1 MHRRE
6 TVKLRVSG
14 SLHLPRSAWVVLGG
28 DLVSAV
34 GSGATVP
41 YLFVYLHQACGVA
54 IAAVAALMT
63 ARALLGVAG
72 AVIGGPLTDRLG
84 AKNAAVATL
93 TIAGLASLALA
104 AASDPVS
111 GLVAAAAC
119 TAACTMCAPAL
130 DALLAVSVPQERR
143 QTAFAWRQT
152 MINLGGAAGAALA
165 ALALGWWPAGG
176 LRAIYILD
184 GVSFTAYALLLLAV
198 VRTGGRVFRSPGELE
213 KQNRRGMLGG
223 YREVLGD
230 RSMRWLCVIVA
241 IFTAAG
247 FAQLQVGL
255 PALVASGDVDVKGLG
270 WMMSANMITILV
282 FQLPVQRAVTGR
294 RRASVLALALA
305 AIIVAWILVL
315 AAEDPGHG
323 VSVLVTVGVVFG
335 VAEMLFT
342 PVVPALVNDLAP
354 ALTRGRY
361 NGAQAGA
368 WTGGW
373 LLGATAA
380 ATLLTTAAATR
391 VLFTVCILVLFLGLI
406 AAVKLHRTLPSTL
419 ARIPNTTSPADS
431 TAPMKETP
439 EPRTADRIGEP
450 EDARS

>member
-1 MHRRE
+1 M
-6 TVKLRVSG
+6 KLHVSG
-14 SLHLPRSAWVVLGG
+14 RFHLPRSAWVVLGG
-28 DLVSAV
+28 ELVSAI
-34 GSGATVP
+34 GNGATVP

-54 IAAVAALMT
+54 VAAVAALMT

-72 AVIGGPLTDRLG
+72 ALIGGPLTDRWG
-84 AKNAAVATL
+84 GKNAAVTAL
-93 TIAGLASLALA
+93 TIAGLTSLALA
-104 AASDPVS
+104 AASGPVS

-152 MINLGGAAGAALA
+152 VINLGGAGGAALA

-184 GVSFTAYALLLLAV
+184 GVSFIAFAVLLMAV
-198 VRTGGRVFRSPGELE
+198 VRTGGRVPRSPE
-213 KQNRRGMLGG
+213 KSPEQNQGMLRG
-223 YREVLGD
+223 YRQVLAD
-230 RSMRWLCVIVA
+230 PSMRWLCIIVV
-241 IFTAAG
+241 IFTSAG

-305 AIIVAWILVL
+305 SIAVAWTLVL
-315 AAEDPGHG
+315 ADRDPRHG

-335 VAEMLFT
+335 VAETLFT

-391 VLFTVCILVLFLGLI
+391 LLFAVCILVLLLGLI
-406 AAVKLHRTLPSTL
+406 AAVKLHRVLPSAL
-419 ARIPNTTSPADS
+419 ARVPDTTSPADS
-431 TAPMKETP
+431 TAPAKGTP
-439 EPRTADRIGEP
+439 EPTAANRLGKP
-450 EDARS
+450 EDAHP